1 MGQRANIKYQ
11 ISNIKFQISPVR
23 AAQPGRAN
31 LKSPTSNHQPPISNL
46 HFPLVA
52 AAGLLLAAL
61 FGGYLY
67 IAYLRHDAEFW
78 QDWPKSQPALY
89 WSPYDQTPPA
99 GFFGFAHRTGWK
111 AVGALYTAGQ
121 LSGDYGSNEE
131 PDVTTWDTR
140 GAPRACDPQP
150 EYYFI
155 ADDLVDRVAVDLA
168 KIKASYD
175 GVGRAVLPNGK
186 GLAFYQTRPST
197 AGLAPVVLD
206 SLTDSFDSTAVPSA
220 FARSARGSQPAD
232 ADLGGLV
239 RLVGYDVDTRRASP
253 GGRLAVTLYWQVQS
267 PISADYH
274 VFVHLEGDG
283 TAASPAGIW
292 GQADGRPVCWT
303 YPTFDWR
310 PGQII
315 ADQHAITLKAD
326 TPPGDYPV
334 LVGMYRPDTGLR
346 LDVLDEAGQPVA
358 NFVKLAAVKIR

>member
-1 MGQRANIKYQ
+1 MSA
-11 ISNIKFQISPVR
+11 S
-23 AAQPGRAN
+23 
-31 LKSPTSNHQPPISNL
+31 
-46 HFPLVA
+46 
-52 AAGLLLAAL
+52 GLLLAAL

-67 IAYLRHDAEFW
+67 TAYLRHDVEFW
-78 QDWPKSQPALY
+78 QDWPESQPALY

-111 AVGALYTAGQ
+111 AVGALYAAGQ

-131 PDVTTWDTR
+131 PDVTTWYTR

-155 ADDLVDRVAVDLA
+155 ADDLVDRVPVDLA
-168 KIKASYD
+168 KIQASYD
-175 GVGRAVLPNGK
+175 GIGWAVLPNGK
-186 GLAFYQTRPST
+186 GLALYQARPST
-197 AGLAPVVLD
+197 AGPTSIEPD
-206 SLTDSFDSTAVPSA
+206 SLASNFDSTATPSA

-232 ADLGGLV
+232 ADLGGLA
-239 RLVGYDVDTRRASP
+239 RLVGYDVDTRRAGP

-267 PISADYH
+267 PVPADYH

-283 TAASPAGIW
+283 TDASPAGIW

-315 ADQHAITLKAD
+315 ADQHAITVKVD

-334 LVGMYRPDTGLR
+334 LVGMYRPDTGIR
-346 LDVLDEAGQPVA
+346 LDVLDGAGQPVT
-358 NFVKLAAVKIR
+358 NFIKLTTVTTR